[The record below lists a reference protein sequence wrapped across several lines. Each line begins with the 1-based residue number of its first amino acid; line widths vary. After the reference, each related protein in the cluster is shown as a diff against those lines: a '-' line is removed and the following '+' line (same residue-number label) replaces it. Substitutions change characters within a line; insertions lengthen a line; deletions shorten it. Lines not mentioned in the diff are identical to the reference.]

1 MKQLYN
7 ECLKTGHLPEKWK
20 IAKVIMIAKP
30 GRRGLTPVNVV

>member
-20 IAKVIMIAKP
+20 IAKVLMIAKP
-30 GRRGLTPVNVV
+30 GREEASPVNVV